1 MHSTEPH
8 GTDPNSTDPNSTDP
22 HNPPPPQV
30 KCVVWDLDDTL
41 WDGTLLEG
49 DDLSVPEAN
58 RQLVRTL
65 DEHGI
70 LQSVASRNEP
80 GPVAEQLRAFGLDEY
95 FLYPQVGWSAK
106 SASLRAVAQELNIA
120 PESVLFV
127 DDSEFERAEVAG
139 ELPGVRC
146 MTRQELHA
154 LVAAGAVLP
163 AQVTDDARRRRA
175 MYLAESR
182 RRTHEVA
189 FDGPAAEFLES
200 LDMTLRVREAS
211 TADLARAAELTQRT
225 HQLNTTGI
233 TFGQDEL
240 ASLIRDPGHRVLV
253 AELDDRF
260 GTYGTIGLAVVATG
274 TTGPA
279 GTGPRA
285 AAPPW
290 TIRLLLM
297 SCRVMGRNIGTSL
310 IAAVARLAAAHG
322 ARTVAHFRPTDRNRQ
337 MLVTYRF
344 AGFGVESRTDDL
356 VVLSL
361 PEAGGPAVPGYVRL
375 VIEDTPAAPRGTS
388 QELIA

>member
-1 MHSTEPH
+1 MQSTEPH
-8 GTDPNSTDPNSTDP
+8 T
-22 HNPPPPQV
+22 PPPPQV

-80 GPVAEQLRAFGLDEY
+80 DAVAEQLRAFGLDEY

-106 SASLRAVAQELNIA
+106 SASLRAVAQELNIS

-127 DDSEFERAEVAG
+127 DDSEFERAEVADA
-139 ELPGVRC
+139 LPGVRC
-146 MTRQELHA
+146 MTRQELHD

-200 LDMTLRVREAS
+200 LDMTLRVRRAS

-240 ASLIRDPGHRVLV
+240 ASLILDPGHRVLV

-274 TTGPA
+274 TTGRPGA
-279 GTGPRA
+279 VPGA
-285 AAPPW
+285 AAPPPRW

-322 ARTVAHFRPTDRNRQ
+322 AATVAHFRPTDRNRQ

-344 AGFGVESRTDDL
+344 AGFTVESRTDDL

>member
-1 MHSTEPH
+1 MQSTEPH
-8 GTDPNSTDPNSTDP
+8 T
-22 HNPPPPQV
+22 PPPPQV

-80 GPVAEQLRAFGLDEY
+80 DAVAEQLRAFGLDEY

-106 SASLRAVAQELNIA
+106 SASLRAVAEELNIA

-139 ELPGVRC
+139 VLPDVRC

-240 ASLIRDPGHRVLV
+240 ASLILDPGHRVLV

-274 TTGPA
+274 TTGRPGA
-279 GTGPRA
+279 GPRT
-285 AAPPW
+285 AAPPPRW

-310 IAAVARLAAAHG
+310 IAAVAQLAAAHG
-322 ARTVAHFRPTDRNRQ
+322 AGTVAHFRPTDRNRQ

-344 AGFGVESRTDDL
+344 AGFTVESRTDDL

>member
-1 MHSTEPH
+1 MQSTEPH
-8 GTDPNSTDPNSTDP
+8 T
-22 HNPPPPQV
+22 PPAPPAPPAPQV

-49 DDLSVPEAN
+49 DDLGVPEAN

-80 GPVAEQLRAFGLDEY
+80 DAVAERLRAFGLDEY

-106 SASLRAVAQELNIA
+106 SASLRTVAQELNIS

-139 ELPGVRC
+139 ALPGVRC

-175 MYLAESR
+175 MYRAESR

-233 TFGQDEL
+233 TFGQEEL

-279 GTGPRA
+279 GAGPSA
-285 AAPPW
+285 VAPRW

-322 ARTVAHFRPTDRNRQ
+322 AGTVAHFRPTDRNRQ

-344 AGFGVESRTDDL
+344 AGFTVESRTDDL

-375 VIEDTPAAPRGTS
+375 VVEDTPAAPRGTS
-388 QELIA
+388 QEFIA

>member
-1 MHSTEPH
+1 MQDTELHTPAA
-8 GTDPNSTDPNSTDP
+8 
-22 HNPPPPQV
+22 PQV

-49 DDLSVPEAN
+49 DDVSVPDAN
-58 RQLVRTL
+58 RKLIRTL

-80 GPVAEQLRAFGLDEY
+80 GAVAERLRALGLDEY

-106 SASLRAVAQELNIA
+106 SASLRAVTRELNIS
-120 PESVLFV
+120 PDSVLFV

-139 ELPGVRC
+139 ALPRVRC

-154 LVAAGAVLP
+154 LVAAGGVLP
-163 AQVTDDARRRRA
+163 SQVTDDARHRRA
-175 MYLAESR
+175 TYLAEGR
-182 RRTHEVA
+182 RRSHEVA
-189 FDGPAAEFLES
+189 FDGPAEAFLRS

-233 TFGQDEL
+233 TFDEDEL
-240 ASLIRDPGHRVLV
+240 SSLIRDPGHRVLV

-260 GTYGTIGLAVVATG
+260 GTYGTIGLAVVD
-274 TTGPA
+274 TGPTDPA
-279 GTGPRA
+279 GDPRA
-285 AAPPW
+285 GAAPRW

-297 SCRVMGRNIGTSL
+297 SCRVMGRNVGSAL
-310 IAAVARLAAAHG
+310 IAAVTRLADAHG
-322 ARTVAHFRPTDRNRQ
+322 AGTVALFRPTERNRQ

-344 AGFGVESRTDDL
+344 AGFTVESRSDDL

-361 PEAGGPAVPGYVRL
+361 SGERRPAVPGYVRL
-375 VIEDTPAAPRGTS
+375 VADDTPAAPRGTT
-388 QELIA
+388 QELTA

>member
-1 MHSTEPH
+1 MQSAEPH
-8 GTDPNSTDPNSTDP
+8 T
-22 HNPPPPQV
+22 PPPPQV

-80 GPVAEQLRAFGLDEY
+80 DAVAEQLRAFGLDEY

-106 SASLRAVAQELNIA
+106 SASLRVVAQELNIS

-139 ELPGVRC
+139 VLPGVRC
-146 MTRQELHA
+146 MTRQELHD

-200 LDMTLRVREAS
+200 LDMTLRVRQAS

-240 ASLIRDPGHRVLV
+240 ASLILDPGHRVLV

-274 TTGPA
+274 TTGRPGA
-279 GTGPRA
+279 VPGA
-285 AAPPW
+285 AAPPPRW

-322 ARTVAHFRPTDRNRQ
+322 AATVAHFRPTDRNRQ

-344 AGFGVESRTDDL
+344 AGFTVESRTDDL

>member
-1 MHSTEPH
+1 MRNTEPH
-8 GTDPNSTDPNSTDP
+8 TTAAPR
-22 HNPPPPQV
+22 V

-58 RQLVRTL
+58 RRLVRIL

-80 GPVAEQLRAFGLDEY
+80 GAVAERLRDFGLDAY

-106 SASLRAVAQELNIA
+106 SASLRAVTRELNIS
-120 PESVLFV
+120 PDSVLFV
-127 DDSEFERAEVAG
+127 DDSEFERAEVAS
-139 ELPGVRC
+139 ELPEVRC

-154 LVAAGAVLP
+154 LVAAGGVLP
-163 AQVTDDARRRRA
+163 AQVTDDARRRRS

-182 RRTHEVA
+182 RRSHEVA
-189 FDGPAAEFLES
+189 FDGPGEEFLRS
-200 LDMTLRVREAS
+200 LDMTLRVREA
-211 TADLARAAELTQRT
+211 TPADLARAAELTQRT

-233 TFGQDEL
+233 TFDQAEL
-240 ASLIRDPGHRVLV
+240 AALTRHPDHRVLV

-260 GTYGTIGLAVVATG
+260 GTYGTIGLAVI
-274 TTGPA
+274 
-279 GTGPRA
+279 GTGRPDAAAADPRA
-285 AAPPW
+285 DSTPPW

-297 SCRVMGRNIGTSL
+297 SCRVMGRNVGSTL

-322 ARTVAHFRPTDRNRQ
+322 AGTVALFRPTERNRQ

-344 AGFGVESRTDDL
+344 AGFTVESRTDDL

-361 PEAGGPAVPGYVRL
+361 PDGRRPAVPGYVRL
-375 VIEDTPAAPRGTS
+375 VVDDDPAAPRGTTK
-388 QELIA
+388 ELTA

>member
-1 MHSTEPH
+1 MQHTEPH
-8 GTDPNSTDPNSTDP
+8 TPAAPR
-22 HNPPPPQV
+22 V

-49 DDLSVPEAN
+49 DDLAVPEAN
-58 RQLVRTL
+58 RRLVRTL

-80 GPVAEQLRAFGLDEY
+80 GPVAERLRAFGLDAY

-106 SASLRAVAQELNIA
+106 SASLRAVIRELNIS
-120 PESVLFV
+120 PDSVLFV
-127 DDSEFERAEVAG
+127 DDSEFERAEVAS
-139 ELPGVRC
+139 ELPQVRC

-154 LVAAGAVLP
+154 LVAGGGVLP
-163 AQVTDDARRRRA
+163 ARVTDDARRRRS

-182 RRTHEVA
+182 RRSHEVA
-189 FDGPAAEFLES
+189 FDGPGEEFLRS
-200 LDMTLRVREAS
+200 LDMTLRVREA
-211 TADLARAAELTQRT
+211 TPADLARAAELTQRT

-233 TFGQDEL
+233 TFDEAEL
-240 ASLIRDPGHRVLV
+240 ASLTGHPDHRVLV

-260 GTYGTIGLAVVATG
+260 GTYGTIGLAVIGTGRPDAATEADR
-274 TTGPA
+274 PA
-279 GTGPRA
+279 GA
-285 AAPPW
+285 VPPW

-297 SCRVMGRNIGTSL
+297 SCRVMGRNVGSTL

-322 ARTVAHFRPTDRNRQ
+322 AGTVALFRPTERNRQ

-344 AGFGVESRTDDL
+344 AGFTVESRTDDL

-361 PEAGGPAVPGYVRL
+361 PDERRPAVPGYVRL
-375 VIEDTPAAPRGTS
+375 VVDHPAAPRGTTK
-388 QELIA
+388 EPTA

>member
-1 MHSTEPH
+1 MQSTEPD
-8 GTDPNSTDPNSTDP
+8 T
-22 HNPPPPQV
+22 PPAPQV

-80 GPVAEQLRAFGLDEY
+80 DAAAEQLRAFGLDEY

-106 SASLRAVAQELNIA
+106 SASLRAVAQELNIS

-139 ELPGVRC
+139 ALPGVRC

-200 LDMTLRVREAS
+200 LGMTLRVREAS

-274 TTGPA
+274 TTGRA
-279 GTGPRA
+279 GARDDA
-285 AAPPW
+285 SPW

-322 ARTVAHFRPTDRNRQ
+322 AGTVAHFRPTDRNRQ

-344 AGFGVESRTDDL
+344 AGFNIESRTDDL

-375 VIEDTPAAPRGTS
+375 VIEHTPAAPRGTS

>member
-1 MHSTEPH
+1 MQSTEPH
-8 GTDPNSTDPNSTDP
+8 T
-22 HNPPPPQV
+22 PPAPQV

-80 GPVAEQLRAFGLDEY
+80 DAVTERLRAFGLDEY

-106 SASLRAVAQELNIA
+106 SASLRAVAQELNIS

-139 ELPGVRC
+139 ALPSVRC

-154 LVAAGAVLP
+154 LVAAGDVLP

-200 LDMTLRVREAS
+200 LDMTLRVRGAS

-260 GTYGTIGLAVVATG
+260 GTYGTVGLAVVATG
-274 TTGPA
+274 TTGQA
-279 GTGPRA
+279 GAGPRA
-285 AAPPW
+285 VVPPW

-310 IAAVARLAAAHG
+310 IAAVAGLAEAHG
-322 ARTVAHFRPTDRNRQ
+322 AGTVAHFRPTDRNRQ

-344 AGFGVESRTDDL
+344 AGFSVESRTDDL

-375 VIEDTPAAPRGTS
+375 VVEDTPAAPRGTR